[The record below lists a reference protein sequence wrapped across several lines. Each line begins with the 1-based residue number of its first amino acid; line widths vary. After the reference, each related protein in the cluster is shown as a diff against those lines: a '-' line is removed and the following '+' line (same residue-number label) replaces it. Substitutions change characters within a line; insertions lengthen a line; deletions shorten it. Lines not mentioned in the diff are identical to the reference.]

1 MVKESQIKV
10 KQLYFLLVKVKIY
23 LDLLLKL
30 IRNGVKMERE
40 LVIGGFYR
48 HFKNK
53 LYQVKGIAYHSE
65 TKEKMVVYQALYGD
79 YSLYVRPYDMFMSEV
94 DHVKYPDVKQIYRFE
109 QVYLDG
115 TQSQDNQGDSIKLQS
130 QENQGNSQKLQNQ
143 DNQAETSK
151 PQTQEELVDSRLI
164 RFLDIDTY
172 QEKLKYLETIKDNL
186 DDKIID
192 AMAASL
198 DTEVPQGKI
207 YDRFVSLKKVISAH
221 AKYECTRLRN
231 N

>member
-1 MVKESQIKV
+1 
-10 KQLYFLLVKVKIY
+10 
-23 LDLLLKL
+23 
-30 IRNGVKMERE
+30 MERE

-79 YSLYVRPYDMFMSEV
+79 YSLYVRPFDMFMSEV
-94 DHVKYPDVKQIYRFE
+94 DHVKYPDIKQIYRFE
-109 QVYLDG
+109 QVFLDG
-115 TQSQDNQGDSIKLQS
+115 SQS
-130 QENQGNSQKLQNQ
+130 QENLGCDLDSVSQQ
-143 DNQAETSK
+143 DYSENRT
-151 PQTQEELVDSRLI
+151 EEEDGRRDQKRDDILEEQVDSRLI
-164 RFLDIDTY
+164 RFLDTDTY
-172 QEKLKYLETIKDNL
+172 QEKLNYLEPIKDNL

>member
-1 MVKESQIKV
+1 
-10 KQLYFLLVKVKIY
+10 
-23 LDLLLKL
+23 
-30 IRNGVKMERE
+30 MERE

-94 DHVKYPDVKQIYRFE
+94 DHVKYPDIKQIYRFE
-109 QVYLDG
+109 QVFLDG
-115 TQSQDNQGDSIKLQS
+115 SQS
-130 QENQGNSQKLQNQ
+130 QENLGCDLDSVSQQ
-143 DNQAETSK
+143 DYLENRTD
-151 PQTQEELVDSRLI
+151 EEDSRRDQKRDDILEEQVDSRLI
-164 RFLDIDTY
+164 RFLDTDTY

>member
-1 MVKESQIKV
+1 
-10 KQLYFLLVKVKIY
+10 
-23 LDLLLKL
+23 
-30 IRNGVKMERE
+30 MERE

-109 QVYLDG
+109 QVFLDG
-115 TQSQDNQGDSIKLQS
+115 NQS
-130 QENQGNSQKLQNQ
+130 QENLRCDLDSVSQQ
-143 DNQAETSK
+143 DYSENRTD
-151 PQTQEELVDSRLI
+151 EEDGRRDQKKDGILDEQVDSRLI
-164 RFLDIDTY
+164 RFLDTDTY

-207 YDRFVSLKKVISAH
+207 YDRFISLKKVISAH

-231 N
+231 K

>member
-1 MVKESQIKV
+1 
-10 KQLYFLLVKVKIY
+10 
-23 LDLLLKL
+23 
-30 IRNGVKMERE
+30 MERE

-109 QVYLDG
+109 QVFLDG
-115 TQSQDNQGDSIKLQS
+115 SQS
-130 QENQGNSQKLQNQ
+130 QENLRGDLDSVSQQ
-143 DNQAETSK
+143 DYSENRTD
-151 PQTQEELVDSRLI
+151 EEDGRRDQKKDGILDEQVDSRLI
-164 RFLDIDTY
+164 RFLDTDTY

>member
-1 MVKESQIKV
+1 
-10 KQLYFLLVKVKIY
+10 
-23 LDLLLKL
+23 
-30 IRNGVKMERE
+30 MERE

-79 YSLYVRPYDMFMSEV
+79 YSLYVRPFDMFMSEV

-109 QVYLDG
+109 QVFLDG
-115 TQSQDNQGDSIKLQS
+115 SESQDNQGDSIKLQ
-130 QENQGNSQKLQNQ
+130 NQ
-143 DNQAETSK
+143 DNKADGPKLLNQDE
-151 PQTQEELVDSRLI
+151 QVDSRLI
-164 RFLDIDTY
+164 RFLDTDTY

>member
-1 MVKESQIKV
+1 
-10 KQLYFLLVKVKIY
+10 
-23 LDLLLKL
+23 
-30 IRNGVKMERE
+30 MERE

-79 YSLYVRPYDMFMSEV
+79 YSLYVRPFDMFMSEV

-109 QVYLDG
+109 QVFLDG
-115 TQSQDNQGDSIKLQS
+115 SQSHDNQGGGLKLQSHDNQGDSL
-130 QENQGNSQKLQNQ
+130 KLQNQ
-143 DNQAETSK
+143 DNKADGPKQQNQDE
-151 PQTQEELVDSRLI
+151 QVDSRLI
-164 RFLDIDTY
+164 RFLDTDTY

>member
-1 MVKESQIKV
+1 
-10 KQLYFLLVKVKIY
+10 
-23 LDLLLKL
+23 
-30 IRNGVKMERE
+30 MERE

-109 QVYLDG
+109 QVFLDG
-115 TQSQDNQGDSIKLQS
+115 SQS
-130 QENQGNSQKLQNQ
+130 QENLRGDLDSVSQQ
-143 DNQAETSK
+143 DYSENRTD
-151 PQTQEELVDSRLI
+151 EEDGRRDQKKDGILEEQVDSRLI
-164 RFLDIDTY
+164 RFLDTDTY

>member
-1 MVKESQIKV
+1 MPTVIVECG
-10 KQLYFLLVKVKIY
+10 FLSNPEDAK
-23 LDLLLKL
+23 KL
-30 IRNGVKMERE
+30 
-40 LVIGGFYR
+40 
-48 HFKNK
+48 
-53 LYQVKGIAYHSE
+53 
-65 TKEKMVVYQALYGD
+65 TD
-79 YSLYVRPYDMFMSEV
+79 
-94 DHVKYPDVKQIYRFE
+94 
-109 QVYLDG
+109 
-115 TQSQDNQGDSIKLQS
+115 
-130 QENQGNSQKLQNQ
+130 
-143 DNQAETSK
+143 
-151 PQTQEELVDSRLI
+151 
-164 RFLDIDTY
+164 DTY

>member
-1 MVKESQIKV
+1 
-10 KQLYFLLVKVKIY
+10 
-23 LDLLLKL
+23 
-30 IRNGVKMERE
+30 MERE

-115 TQSQDNQGDSIKLQS
+115 SQSQDNQ
-130 QENQGNSQKLQNQ
+130 
-143 DNQAETSK
+143 AEPSK
-151 PQTQEELVDSRLI
+151 PQAQEELVDSRLI

-221 AKYECTRLRN
+221 AKYECIRLRYY
-231 N
+231 

>member
-109 QVYLDG
+109 QVHLDG
-115 TQSQDNQGDSIKLQS
+115 NQS
-130 QENQGNSQKLQNQ
+130 Q

>member
-1 MVKESQIKV
+1 
-10 KQLYFLLVKVKIY
+10 
-23 LDLLLKL
+23 
-30 IRNGVKMERE
+30 MERE

-115 TQSQDNQGDSIKLQS
+115 TQSQDNQ
-130 QENQGNSQKLQNQ
+130 
-143 DNQAETSK
+143 AEASK

>member
-1 MVKESQIKV
+1 
-10 KQLYFLLVKVKIY
+10 
-23 LDLLLKL
+23 
-30 IRNGVKMERE
+30 MERE

-115 TQSQDNQGDSIKLQS
+115 TQSQDNQG
-130 QENQGNSQKLQNQ
+130 NSKKLQNQ

-207 YDRFVSLKKVISAH
+207 DDRFVSLKKVISAH
-221 AKYECTRLRN
+221 AKYECKRWRN